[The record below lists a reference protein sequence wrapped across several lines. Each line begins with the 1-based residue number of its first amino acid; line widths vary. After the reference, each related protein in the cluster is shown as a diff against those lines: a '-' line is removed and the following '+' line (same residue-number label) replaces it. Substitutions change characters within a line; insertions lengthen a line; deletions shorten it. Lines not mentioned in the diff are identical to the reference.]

1 MRQNRK
7 PVHRKV
13 EDEEEGGANE
23 RKGGE
28 RGGGWIGVARV
39 ASTVLRTCSR
49 SASSSGVCRASSTCG
64 ECQTGVK
71 GGAHEGHR

>member
-1 MRQNRK
+1 MNSETSHREGGERGTGVAPVLQNRK

-49 SASSSGVCRASSTCG
+49 TASSSGV
-64 ECQTGVK
+64 
-71 GGAHEGHR
+71 